1 MQQAEIPVK
10 LNTVNRRDLD
20 WKTILSFAKGRHL
33 IVRFIE
39 MMPIGYGKDYMGAS
53 NEDLFAQIQE
63 LYGTGTPVM
72 ERKGN
77 GPAKYYR
84 FENYPDEIGFISAI
98 HHKFCDTCNRIRLS
112 SEGYLKLCLCYE
124 QGMDL
129 RELLRDGSSM
139 QKIKAQMQQAI
150 AHKPVEHCFSE
161 KEKMTETQVMAQIG
175 G

>member
-1 MQQAEIPVK
+1 MLEKSENLIAIAGLAKEH
-10 LNTVNRRDLD
+10 TV
-20 WKTILSFAKGRHL
+20 H
-33 IVRFIE
+33 VRFIE
-39 MMPIGYGKDYMGAS
+39 MMPIGYGKDYMGTS
-53 NEDLFAQIQE
+53 NEILFAQIQE
-63 LYGTGTPVM
+63 LYGTGIPVT

-129 RELLRDGSSM
+129 RKLLRDGSSM
-139 QKIKAQMQQAI
+139 KEIKAQMQQAI
-150 AHKPVEHCFSE
+150 ARKPLEHCFSE